1 MKKSWKDNLMYY
13 LGKEIMIE
21 YKACLYAFCIVV
33 FYAGYA
39 LLQGEDAVSVLYLA
53 EMFCSAYV
61 IGYFQVYVLWNFDE
75 AEDFTKKEI
84 LATLLCAMLYAGI
97 SYLFGW
103 FDKKVM
109 VTAVFAGYFILIY
122 VCIFFINKI
131 KRIEDTK
138 NLNTLLN
145 NFKKGEKKYECN

>member
-1 MKKSWKDNLMYY
+1 MKKSWKDSFMYF

-39 LLQGEDAVSVLYLA
+39 LLQGGYTAPLLYLA
-53 EMFCSAYV
+53 EMFCTAYV
-61 IGYFQVYVLWNFDE
+61 IGYLQVYALWNFDE
-75 AEDFTKKEI
+75 AEHFGKKEI
-84 LATLLCAMLYAGI
+84 LATLLCAVLYAGI

-103 FDKKVM
+103 FDRTPV
-109 VTAVFAGYFILIY
+109 VTVVFVLYFIIIY
-122 VCIFFINKI
+122 VCVFLINKI

-138 NLNTLLN
+138 NLNVLLDN
-145 NFKKGEKKYECN
+145 YKKGEKKDA

>member
-21 YKACLYAFCIVV
+21 YKACLYDFCIVV

-39 LLQGEDAVSVLYLA
+39 LLQGEYTVSVLYLA

-61 IGYFQVYVLWNFDE
+61 IGYFQVYILWNFDE
-75 AEDFTKKEI
+75 AEKFGKKEI
-84 LATLLCAMLYAGI
+84 LATLLCALLYAGI

-103 FDKKVM
+103 FDRKALITVG
-109 VTAVFAGYFILIY
+109 FACYFILIY

-131 KRIEDTK
+131 KRMEDTK
-138 NLNTLLN
+138 NLNTLLDN
-145 NFKKGEKKYECN
+145 YKKGEKKHECN